1 MNYSIFSIQGL
12 LRFCF
17 RFKFII
23 SAACV
28 LAIIISSI
36 IALYFLP
43 VKYKSTAVISP
54 ATTNSITQALLI
66 EDNPYKKDIFEFG
79 EDESVEGLMQILTS
93 DFARDLVIDQ
103 FNLYEN
109 YEISREDPY
118 AKTWVNLEYQ
128 ENFIFKKNNLG
139 SIKIT
144 VFDED
149 PFKASEMANSFIGIS
164 TPSIIDS
171 IYNKVRYNR
180 AMDNISICEFRQ
192 EMLTKKLNNVNDS
205 LSDLRENYGII
216 YPERQIE
223 RLTEQKAIALRMN
236 NLTGAKKI
244 QKELDVFNNHVTKHD
259 FFKVQSLEIQEEL
272 HRIEDVVDLALIELN
287 YPFQN
292 YFIIDRAIPAEKKSK
307 PIRWLVVLGTLLS
320 TFFFTIITIQSY
332 LLINKIKNADK

>member
-23 SAACV
+23 SAACFSYNYFINYCIV
-28 LAIIISSI
+28 
-36 IALYFLP
+36 FLP
-43 VKYKSTAVISP
+43 VKYKSIAVISP

-66 EDNPYKKDIFEFG
+66 EDNPYKKDILIG

-109 YEISREDPY
+109 YEISRENPY

-149 PFKASEMANSFIGIS
+149 PFKASEMAHSFIGIS
-164 TPSIIDS
+164 MPSIIDS

-205 LSDLRENYGII
+205 LNDLRENYGII

-236 NLTGAKKI
+236 NLAGAKKI
-244 QKELDVFNNHVTKHD
+244 QKELDVFNSHVTKHD
-259 FFKVQSLEIQEEL
+259 FYKVQSLEIQEEL

-292 YFIIDRAIPAEKKSK
+292 YFIIDRAVQLKKNQN
-307 PIRWLVVLGTLLS
+307 PFDG
-320 TFFFTIITIQSY
+320 Y
-332 LLINKIKNADK
+332 LF